1 MSEKT
6 ITINPEFLSTTQ
18 SKNRDNKS
26 RKKREKKLKPQSLV
40 KPNKLRKQLL
50 SRIKNFQKENQET
63 AKELEVKTD
72 LQEFNTDFN
81 ESLQYL
87 EKLAKNKKEKK
98 MKKSKQN
105 NNSNGEEVKV
115 STTIPD
121 ELSINPPITT
131 QGTATLET
139 DIRLPSTHQ
148 TLRMKIKDNPPYSN
162 LKNGSRP
169 TYRQWKK
176 TSQPQTISIENNPI
190 EHKETERNI
199 KLKEIKAN
207 YKDNTTPVPEPTK
220 KLQKK
225 VRTIKYHLGKS
236 PEQISVLIKNRKTR
250 KLVQHEHALLK
261 QKSILEVKNYLRS
274 KNLIK
279 AGSNAPNDVLRQ
291 MYEQAI
297 LAGEISNKNK
307 DNLIHNFFNDKN

>member
-1 MSEKT
+1 EVS
-6 ITINPEFLSTTQ
+6 ISTT
-18 SKNRDNKS
+18 
-26 RKKREKKLKPQSLV
+26 V
-40 KPNKLRKQLL
+40 
-50 SRIKNFQKENQET
+50 
-63 AKELEVKTD
+63 
-72 LQEFNTDFN
+72 
-81 ESLQYL
+81 
-87 EKLAKNKKEKK
+87 
-98 MKKSKQN
+98 
-105 NNSNGEEVKV
+105 
-115 STTIPD
+115 PD
-121 ELSINPPITT
+121 ELAINPPITS

-190 EHKETERNI
+190 KNKETERNI
-199 KLKEIKAN
+199 KLQEIKEN
-207 YKDNTTPVPEPTK
+207 YKDINTSVREPTK

-225 VRTIKYHLGKS
+225 VRTIKYHLGKT

-261 QKSILEVKNYLRS
+261 QKSILEIKNYLRS

-279 AGSNAPNDVLRQ
+279 AGSNAPNDVVRQ

-307 DNLIHNFFNDKN
+307 DNLIHNFFN